1 MNTQNLRRLLLASA
15 LTPIFA
21 LAAAAEPVHLTILH
35 VNDLDRMEESGG
47 QGGMARLMGVV
58 NAERAAR
65 DNVILTNGGDAI
77 SPSLM
82 SSFDQG
88 AHMIDLYNA
97 AGFDVMVTGNHEY
110 DFGPVI
116 AAERIAEA
124 NFPILASNA
133 IDADGEILDGAERT
147 WTTQVGDYTIGFFG
161 LTTLGAQVKS
171 SPGTIT
177 FAPLERTS
185 TTIAQELRDAGADL
199 VIAIAHTDLSEDEE
213 LRQLAAADLILGGDD
228 HILSTF
234 YNGNVAFVESASQA
248 DYVTAIDLT
257 LDRVERR
264 GRERFVWSPGFRLI
278 NTATVEPDA
287 EMAAKVQTYL
297 DQLSTELDVEIGSTA
312 TELDSRRTSVR
323 GGETAIGNLI
333 TDAMREAVGADV
345 AITNGG
351 GIRADKI
358 YDPGTTLT
366 RRDIQSELPFGNK
379 TVLLE
384 LDGAA
389 ISAALENGFSAI
401 EDGGGR
407 FPHVSGMTV
416 TYDPDAEV
424 GSRVVS
430 VSVAGE
436 PLDPSKTYTVAT
448 NDFMA
453 NGGDGYAMFKGAPQV
468 IDPMAAKLM
477 AAQVI
482 EYIEAAGT
490 VSPTVEGR
498 LALATQ

>member
-1 MNTQNLRRLLLASA
+1 MTTTSFRRLLMASA
-15 LTPIFA
+15 LTPLFA
-21 LAAAAEPVHLTILH
+21 FAAAAEPVHLTILH

-65 DNVILTNGGDAI
+65 DNVLLTNGGDAI

-82 SSFDQG
+82 SGFDQG

-110 DFGPVI
+110 DFGPAI
-116 AAERIAEA
+116 ATQRIGEA
-124 NFPILASNA
+124 NFPVLASNA
-133 IDADGEILDGAERT
+133 IDADGEILDGAVRT
-147 WTTQVGDYTIGFFG
+147 WTTEVGGFTIGFFG
-161 LTTLGAQVKS
+161 LTTLSTAVKS
-171 SPGTIT
+171 SPGSIT
-177 FAPLERTS
+177 FAPVEATS
-185 TTIAQELRDAGADL
+185 ETIAQELRDAGADL
-199 VIAIAHTDLSEDEE
+199 VIAIAHTDLGEDER
-213 LRQLAAADLILGGDD
+213 LRQLAAADLILSGDD

-264 GRERFVWSPGFRLI
+264 GRERFVWSPAFRLI

-287 EMAAKVQTYL
+287 AMAEKVDGYL
-297 DQLSTELDVEIGSTA
+297 EQLSAELDVEIGSTT
-312 TELDSRRTSVR
+312 TEIDSRRQSVR
-323 GGETAIGNLI
+323 TGETAIGNLI
-333 TDAMREAVGADV
+333 TDAMRTAVGADV

-358 YDPGTTLT
+358 YEPGTTLT

-384 LDGAA
+384 LDGAG
-389 ISAALENGFSAI
+389 ITAALENGFSAI
-401 EDGGGR
+401 EDVGGR
-407 FPHVSGMTV
+407 FPHVSGMSV
-416 TYDPDAEV
+416 VYDPNAAA

-430 VSVAGE
+430 VDIGGMA
-436 PLDPSKTYTVAT
+436 LDPGKTYTVAT

-453 NGGDGYAMFKGAPQV
+453 NGGDGYSVFSGAPNI
-468 IDPMAAKLM
+468 IDPAAAKLM

-482 EYIEAAGT
+482 EHIEAAGT
-490 VSPTVEGR
+490 ISPEVEGR
-498 LALATQ
+498 LQVATQ

>member
-1 MNTQNLRRLLLASA
+1 MTTSNLRRLLLATA
-15 LTPIFA
+15 ITPLFA
-21 LAAAAEPVHLTILH
+21 LAAAAEPVHVTILH

-58 NAERAAR
+58 TAERAAR
-65 DNVILTNGGDAI
+65 DNVLLTNGGDAI

-82 SSFDQG
+82 SGFDQG

-110 DFGPVI
+110 DFGPAV
-116 AAERIAEA
+116 ATQRIGEA
-124 NFPILASNA
+124 SFPVLASNA
-133 IDADGEILDGAERT
+133 IDADGEILDGAVRT
-147 WTTQVGDYTIGFFG
+147 WTTQVGDFTIGFFG
-161 LTTLGAQVKS
+161 LTTLGTAVKS
-171 SPGTIT
+171 SPGSIT
-177 FAPLERTS
+177 FAPLEQTS
-185 TTIAQELRDAGADL
+185 DTIAQELRDAGADL
-199 VIAIAHTDLSEDEE
+199 VVALAHTDLAEDEE

-234 YNGNVAFVESASQA
+234 YNGNVAFVESSSQA

-264 GRERFVWSPGFRLI
+264 GRERFVWSPAFRLI
-278 NTATVEPDA
+278 NTAMVEPDA
-287 EMAAKVQTYL
+287 AMAEQVQGYL
-297 DQLSTELDVEIGSTA
+297 DQLSAELDVEIGSTS
-312 TELDSRRTSVR
+312 TEIDSRRQSVR
-323 GGETAIGNLI
+323 TGETAIGNLI

-358 YDPGTTLT
+358 YEPGTTLT

-379 TVLLE
+379 TVLLQ
-384 LDGAA
+384 LDGAG
-389 ISAALENGFSAI
+389 ITAALENGFSAI
-401 EDGGGR
+401 EDVGGR
-407 FPHVSGMTV
+407 FPHVSGMSV
-416 TYDPDAEV
+416 VYDPNAAA

-430 VSVAGE
+430 VNVGDA
-436 PLDPSKTYTVAT
+436 PLDPAKTYTVAT

-453 NGGDGYAMFKGAPQV
+453 NGGDGYGVFRGAPNI

-482 EYIEAAGT
+482 EHIEAAGT
-490 VSPTVEGR
+490 VAPEVEGR
-498 LALATQ
+498 LQLATQ